1 MDNLTPD
8 GKIKTIRCVKATHA
22 DFAKLV
28 NMGKKVLQEIDDME
42 KLSHITLEGI
52 EVKLQEGNYEM
63 LPFQDGTLHP
73 IVEVYSFLLKK
84 QAEIDAYRNAYHV
97 LMEEGVDEL
106 LASIS
111 IGAESYNYDFYE
123 LCLEF

>member
-1 MDNLTPD
+1 MKNLTPD

-28 NMGKKVLQEIDDME
+28 AMGKKVLQEIKDME
-42 KLSHITLEGI
+42 EKCGMTLE
-52 EVKLQEGNYEM
+52 VLQEKLENNGQE
-63 LPFQDGTLHP
+63 LVEFKDGSKHS
-73 IVEVYSFLLKK
+73 VFEVASYLIKK

-106 LASIS
+106 LASID
-111 IGAESYNYDFYE
+111 IDAQSYDYDFYE
-123 LCLEF
+123 LCLEY